1 MINLLSLRCS
11 LAFAPYLSVSTAEFL
26 QGGSVASRVVRQGGT
41 GLILRQAGDLVI
53 RHEGHQVSLGI
64 EDARHYAATIKVRQE
79 FYDVSQMQ
87 DEIVQA
93 TVADEVLLS
102 HPESEIRLT
111 QNAVGALVSAFAH
124 QSTPSAQDGIVGI
137 PDWLSVSAGGGT
149 LLLSDRRTG
158 RWVLLG
164 DDHVRE
170 LERRS
175 GHLRQSA
182 VSAAR
187 VPPTI
192 SMKGL
197 TVHLQSAFR
206 LVSTLS
212 DFASNQSVTAYE
224 ELAPTYSLAVSASVE
239 GLELKDADN
248 RITMTGREARKWA
261 DIIKAQLETL
271 NAHQFERQGIRT
283 VIAGNEEGHWIL
295 QWGDEV
301 FVSRESGFLRTT
313 PNQNLKDR
321 SGALTGTRMGE
332 FSVLL
337 SPDCG
342 ACVALTGSES
352 ECLEELLAAGMP

>member
-1 MINLLSLRCS
+1 MINIFSLRCS

-41 GLILRQAGDLVI
+41 GLIVRQAGDLVI

-87 DEIVQA
+87 GEIVQA

-111 QNAVGALVSAFAH
+111 QNAVGAIVNAFAR
-124 QSTPSAQDGIVGI
+124 QSTPSAQDGIVAT

-149 LLLSDRRTG
+149 LLLSDQRTG

-175 GHLRQSA
+175 GHLCQSA
-182 VSAAR
+182 MPVPAR

-192 SMKGL
+192 TMKGL

-206 LVSTLS
+206 LVSTLT
-212 DFASNQSVTAYE
+212 DFASNESVTAYKE
-224 ELAPTYSLAVSASVE
+224 IAPTYSLAVSPSAE

-248 RITMTGREARKWA
+248 RITLTAREARKWA
-261 DIIKAQLETL
+261 DIIQAQLETL
-271 NAHQFERQGIRT
+271 NAQQFERQGIRT

-313 PNQNLKDR
+313 PSQNLKDR
-321 SGALTGTRMGE
+321 SGTLTGKRMGD

-337 SPDCG
+337 STACG
-342 ACVALTGSES
+342 SCVALTGSES
-352 ECLEELLAAGMP
+352 ECLEALLAAG

>member
-1 MINLLSLRCS
+1 MINILSLRCS

-41 GLILRQAGDLVI
+41 GLIVRQAGDLVI

-111 QNAVGALVSAFAH
+111 QNEVGAIVSAFAR
-124 QSTPSAQDGIVGI
+124 QSTPSAQDGIIGT

-149 LLLSDRRTG
+149 LLLSDQRTG

-175 GHLRQSA
+175 GQLCQSA
-182 VSAAR
+182 ISVPAR

-206 LVSTLS
+206 LVSILA
-212 DFASNQSVTAYE
+212 DFASNESVTAYE
-224 ELAPTYSLAVSASVE
+224 EIAPTYSLAVSASVE

-248 RITMTGREARKWA
+248 RITMTAREARKWA
-261 DIIKAQLETL
+261 DIVKAQLETL
-271 NAHQFERQGIRT
+271 NAQQFERQGIRT
-283 VIAGNEEGHWIL
+283 VIAGNEEGHWVL

-301 FVSRESGFLRTT
+301 FVPRESGFQRTT
-313 PNQNLKDR
+313 PSQNLKDR
-321 SGALTGTRMGE
+321 SGTLTGKRMGD

-337 SPDCG
+337 STACG
-342 ACVALTGSES
+342 SCVALTGSES
-352 ECLEELLAAGMP
+352 ECLEALLAAG

>member
-64 EDARHYAATIKVRQE
+64 EDARHYAATIKARQE

-87 DEIVQA
+87 GEIVQA

-111 QNAVGALVSAFAH
+111 QKAVGALVSAFAG
-124 QSTPSAQDGIVGI
+124 QSTPNVQDGILGI
-137 PDWLSVSAGGGT
+137 PDWLSVSAGGGS
-149 LLLSDRRTG
+149 LLLSDQRTG

-175 GHLRQSA
+175 GHLRPMGMSA
-182 VSAAR
+182 PAR

-206 LVSTLS
+206 LVSTLAE
-212 DFASNQSVTAYE
+212 FASDQSVTAYE

-248 RITMTGREARKWA
+248 RITMTAREARKWV
-261 DIIKAQLETL
+261 DIIKTELETL
-271 NAHQFERQGIRT
+271 NAQQFERQGIRT

-301 FVSRESGFLRTT
+301 FVSRESGCLPTT
-313 PNQNLKDR
+313 PGQNLKDR
-321 SGALTGTRMGE
+321 SGTLTVTRMGE

-352 ECLEELLAAGMP
+352 ECLEELLAAG